1 MKRPDMKT
9 RQQTAKIL
17 SEELGETHYENAP
30 DAMGMLD
37 LTPQALGV
45 EPDSIRVFLART
57 FNNTNVPSHTFNFRH
72 TSRVQTP
79 YEDRT
84 PGLKARGGRPY
95 LVLISST
102 TEKLARV
109 AMAVIAGVFLLAPM
123 IALMYIDVPKY
134 RLITTCLFVLAF
146 ALMVSLASKASN
158 QEVMASCAAYA
169 AVLVV
174 FAGQTSP
181 TLVTTSN
188 NIN

>member
-1 MKRPDMKT
+1 MKT

-57 FNNTNVPSHTFNFRH
+57 FNTNKPSHTLNFQH
-72 TSRVQTP
+72 TAVRNP

-84 PGLKARGGRPY
+84 PGLKARDGRPY
-95 LVLISST
+95 LVLISSS

-109 AMAVIAGVFLLAPM
+109 AMAVIAGVILLAPM
-123 IALMYIDVPKY
+123 IALTYIDVPKY

-158 QEVMASCAAYA
+158 QEVMAACAAYA

-174 FAGQTSP
+174 FVGQTSP
-181 TLVTTSN
+181 TLVTTSDN
-188 NIN
+188 VN

>member
-1 MKRPDMKT
+1 MKRPNMKT
-9 RQQTAKIL
+9 RQETAKIL
-17 SEELGETHYENAP
+17 SKELGKTHYENAP
-30 DAMGMLD
+30 DALGMLD

-45 EPDSIRVFLART
+45 EPDSIRVFLAKT
-57 FNNTNVPSHTFNFRH
+57 FWVQSHTFASGPKPRH
-72 TSRVQTP
+72 ILEQKP

-84 PGLKARGGRPY
+84 PGVKARDGRPY
-95 LVLISST
+95 LVLISSS

-123 IALMYIDVPKY
+123 IALTYIDVPKY

-174 FAGQTSP
+174 FVGQTSS
-181 TLVTTSN
+181 TLVS
-188 NIN
+188 